1 MPTFW
6 RWASKIWDDDAY
18 LCFRRAFC
26 NSEGQTDVPRQS
38 VWKQC
43 LSEWSHQP
51 LHFLALRPRN
61 SLLCVLL
68 LKKCNIEFQKRMKCR
83 KEEKSQH
90 LQVQHKSVFAIQF
103 FFFFANKSSS
113 VALLK
118 STCAHEKLKGKKSPH
133 HFKKVFAKPALH
145 ERESLPSI
153 SGHNTSREKKKNAV
167 KYKSLVSQTF
177 IFS

>member
-1 MPTFW
+1 
-6 RWASKIWDDDAY
+6 
-18 LCFRRAFC
+18 
-26 NSEGQTDVPRQS
+26 
-38 VWKQC
+38 
-43 LSEWSHQP
+43 
-51 LHFLALRPRN
+51 
-61 SLLCVLL
+61 
-68 LKKCNIEFQKRMKCR
+68 MKCR

-103 FFFFANKSSS
+103 FLFFVANKSSS

-118 STCAHEKLKGKKSPH
+118 STYAHEKLKGKKSPH
-133 HFKKVFAKPALH
+133 HLKKAFAKPALH

-153 SGHNTSREKKKNAV
+153 SGHNKPREKKKNAV